1 VIIRVYIDPADKAQ
15 IERAAKAARR
25 SVSSYV
31 AIAATER
38 AKADLAPTADGDR
51 KAMRGAK

>member
-1 VIIRVYIDPADKAQ
+1 MIIRVYIDPADKAQ

-25 SVSSYV
+25 SVSNYV